1 MCECSWRVPFTA
13 GVGPLSIVVS
23 QNLGHLGKK
32 ESSPV
37 VVDWQWYYHV
47 PSLGLWIVLAALLIL
62 VRSNHCFQA
71 WLIVLPVLAVQ
82 LGWSMLARLLSLPAG
97 GAESFG
103 GVLVA
108 LAASWAAVWLLAS
121 WFAQRGILTGLA
133 LALGLM
139 SATGSAYFVTVYD
152 IGSMDQAVFTI
163 ISFLA
168 GALILLGAS
177 ALAAVSCQRWSGS
190 KRFSGWLLLWTVATT
205 VLLTMLTATVS
216 LVGPMLLGGL
226 FAGSGPFELVT
237 MLLSLLFAS
246 LIGGGLFGVMIYLV
260 NLPFL
265 LLAKN
270 SPFYRERFHDAL
282 RLVSA
287 PTDAVATSPFAD
299 LGTTFDPVPL
309 ATSEET

>member
-1 MCECSWRVPFTA
+1 VCECSWRVPFTA

-23 QNLGHLGKK
+23 QDLGHLGTKH
-32 ESSPV
+32 SNPV
-37 VVDWQWYYHV
+37 VVNWHWYYHV
-47 PSLGLWIVLAALLIL
+47 PSLGLWSVLAALLIL
-62 VRSNHCFQA
+62 VRSNHCLQA

-121 WFAQRGILTGLA
+121 WLARRRILAGLA

-139 SATGSAYFVTVYD
+139 AATGSAYFLTVYD
-152 IGSMDQAVFTI
+152 LGSMDQAVFTI
-163 ISFLA
+163 VSFLG
-168 GALILLGAS
+168 GALTLLGAS
-177 ALAAVSCQRWSGS
+177 ALAAFSCRRWSGS
-190 KRFSGWLLLWTVATT
+190 KRFHGWLLLWTVAST
-205 VLLTMLTATVS
+205 VLLPMIATVS
-216 LVGPMLLGGL
+216 LVGTMLLGGVL
-226 FAGSGPFELVT
+226 VGMGPFELVT
-237 MLLSLLFAS
+237 MLVSLLFAS
-246 LIGGGLFGVMIYLV
+246 LIGGGLFGAMLYLV
-260 NLPFL
+260 NLPFS

-287 PTDAVATSPFAD
+287 PAEAVVTSPFAD
-299 LGTTFDPVPL
+299 LGTMVDPVPL
-309 ATSEET
+309 ATAEES